1 MTVKGFIK
9 KTLTHACV
17 YFTVIMLFYIIIA
30 AIVNVTDS
38 RLLLEAGRT
47 MLFFV
52 FSLLLAC
59 ANTIFSIKALS
70 GGLRLVIHY
79 LITAFGFYA
88 CFMLSLSLR
97 ASSQL
102 VGLVTFTA
110 VYFAVMGIGALISSR
125 YRANAEKAEK
135 YTKKFSNLKK

>member
-30 AIVNVTDS
+30 AIVNVNDS

-47 MLFFV
+47 ALFFV

-59 ANTIFSIKALS
+59 ANTVFTIKALS
-70 GGLRLVIHY
+70 GGLRLIIHY
-79 LITAFGFYA
+79 LITVFGFYA

-102 VGLVTFTA
+102 VGLVAFTA
-110 VYFAVMGIGALISSR
+110 IYFAIMGISALISSR
-125 YRANAEKAEK
+125 YRANVEKAEK
-135 YTKKFSNLKK
+135 YTKKYSNIK

>member
-30 AIVNVTDS
+30 AIVNVNDS

-47 MLFFV
+47 ALFFV

-59 ANTIFSIKALS
+59 ANTVFSIKALS
-70 GGLRLVIHY
+70 GG
-79 LITAFGFYA
+79 
-88 CFMLSLSLR
+88 
-97 ASSQL
+97 
-102 VGLVTFTA
+102 
-110 VYFAVMGIGALISSR
+110 
-125 YRANAEKAEK
+125 
-135 YTKKFSNLKK
+135 

>member
-30 AIVNVTDS
+30 AIVNVNDS

-47 MLFFV
+47 ALFFV

-59 ANTIFSIKALS
+59 ANTVFSIKALS
-70 GGLRLVIHY
+70 GGLRLIIHY
-79 LITAFGFYA
+79 LITVFGFYA

-102 VGLVTFTA
+102 VGLVAFTA
-110 VYFAVMGIGALISSR
+110 IYFAIMGISALISSR
-125 YRANAEKAEK
+125 YRANVEKAEK
-135 YTKKFSNLKK
+135 YTKKYSNIK